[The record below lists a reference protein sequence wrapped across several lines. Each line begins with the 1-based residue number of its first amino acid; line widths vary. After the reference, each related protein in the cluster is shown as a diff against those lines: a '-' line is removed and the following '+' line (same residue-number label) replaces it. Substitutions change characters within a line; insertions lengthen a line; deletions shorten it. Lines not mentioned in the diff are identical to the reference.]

1 MLMSE
6 SVHILVENAVQIA
19 WEFLE
24 RSGEVTDGYE
34 TSQFLVATIGE
45 MVVAGERRKIMLANR
60 AIDAYRK
67 NRPQAA

>member
-1 MLMSE
+1 MSE